1 MKLIKQILA
10 GIGVIFVLLVT
21 VWQSFDYLG
30 KYALGAEVDK
40 KIERVDKQ
48 IELIQQE
55 NKKQMEIL
63 EKKSNKMEQY
73 FDLKFLQA
81 ELKQVREQIEQMERD
96 YGMVPKDQVKR
107 ADLERLKRKR
117 EELLIEQGGLKER
130 K

>member
-10 GIGVIFVLLVT
+10 GIGIIFVLLVT
-21 VWQSFDYLG
+21 VWQSFTYLE
-30 KYALGAEVDK
+30 KYALCAEVDK

-55 NKKQMEIL
+55 NKKQMDIL
-63 EKKSNKMEQY
+63 EKKSNKMERY
-73 FDLKFLQA
+73 FDLKFLQE

-96 YGMVPKDQVKR
+96 YGVVPKDQVKR

-117 EELLIEQGGLKER
+117 EELLIEQGGLKE
-130 K
+130 KK

>member
-30 KYALGAEVDK
+30 KYALCAEVDK

-117 EELLIEQGGLKER
+117 EELLIEQGGLKE
-130 K
+130 KK